1 MINMFRADFYR
12 LTKSKG
18 FYIFW
23 IFSIFTFMISV
34 IYHESG
40 GISFGA
46 PLVFSEGIK
55 MDIEQ
60 VARNFSYYFFLIV
73 PVFGII
79 ASEFSEHTVKNTIT
93 SSISK
98 SKYFVSKY
106 LFTLLYSL
114 LLLFVSNYLFYFIN
128 RAVNGSEYSSSIGDF
143 SKAFFGQFPVFV
155 AIVSLFIFVAFLVR
169 KGAAFNAVTIIT
181 PVVYTSA
188 SLVLYGIESTRK
200 LSEKLLT
207 YEVSNMISQLA
218 IDCGDSY
225 RTKCYIVSAVIAIL
239 SFVLGYLLFNKREI
253 D

>member
-23 IFSIFTFMISV
+23 VLSVATFLISV
-34 IYHESG
+34 ICKSSG

-46 PLVFSEGIK
+46 PLVFSEDIK
-55 MDIEQ
+55 MDVEQ
-60 VARNFSYYFFLIV
+60 VARNFTYYFFLIM

-93 SSISK
+93 SSIGK
-98 SKYFVSKY
+98 SKYFISKY

-114 LLLFVSNYLFYFIN
+114 LSFLTINYLFYFIN
-128 RAVNGSEYSSSIGDF
+128 RAVNGSEYSSSIGDY

-155 AIVSLFIFVAFLVR
+155 AIVSLFIFIAFLVR

-207 YEVSNMISQLA
+207 YEISNMISQLA
-218 IDCGDSY
+218 LNCGDSY
-225 RTKCYIVSAVIAIL
+225 RIKCYIISAAIAIL
-239 SFVLGYLLFNKREI
+239 SFVFGYLLFNKREI